1 MYVRIVGFQD
11 VEEAVSA
18 DVCLDCRIFNSFFVL
33 WLMRP
38 ILSRFLSMAFSS
50 MDLEPTM
57 KFNCCDVHPEILVFL
72 RMSMKFP
79 YCLLALSSV
88 FSR

>member
-11 VEEAVSA
+11 VEEAVPA
-18 DVCLDCRIFNSFFVL
+18 DVCLDCRIFNYFFVL

-50 MDLEPTM
+50 IPTM
-57 KFNCCDVHPEILVFL
+57 KFNCSDVHPEILVFL
-72 RMSMKFP
+72 RMSMKFL
-79 YCLLALSSV
+79 YYLLALSSV
-88 FSR
+88 LSR